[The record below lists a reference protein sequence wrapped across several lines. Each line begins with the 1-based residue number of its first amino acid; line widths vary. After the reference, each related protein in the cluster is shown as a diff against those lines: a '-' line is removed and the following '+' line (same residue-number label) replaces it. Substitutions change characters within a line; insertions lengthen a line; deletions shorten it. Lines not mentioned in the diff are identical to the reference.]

1 MEETLFSACQFTS
14 HCLNWR
20 SAVQLACR
28 PLEQQGKITAGYAG
42 AIIHA
47 TEQDGPGIY

>member
-14 HCLNWR
+14 DSLNWR

-28 PLEQQGKITAGYAG
+28 PLEQQGKITGSYAR
-42 AIIHA
+42 
-47 TEQDGPGIY
+47 